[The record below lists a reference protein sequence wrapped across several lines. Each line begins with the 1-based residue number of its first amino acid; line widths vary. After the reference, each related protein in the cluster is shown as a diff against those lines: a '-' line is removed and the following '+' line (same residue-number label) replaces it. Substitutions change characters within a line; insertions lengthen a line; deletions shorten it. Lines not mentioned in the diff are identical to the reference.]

1 MEKRR
6 WQGRET
12 DRRMRL
18 GVEGERER
26 GDSAQA
32 ESTARVTRLSPSADH
47 SCDHSLWRSA
57 QCAASASRLRVGLI
71 AFRGEE
77 FRIEMSILGSRV
89 ASVKGLFSCT
99 RIMYKGEKWEE
110 GGSWESSRGSQPAK
124 KRKQTLGWKSENGA
138 KWYRRRE
145 CRRRNFRTFQIRCQ

>member
-1 MEKRR
+1 MGEKHEDFFFLKMRKDGNGKATMTGKR
-6 WQGRET
+6 DGSTDEVRGGGR
-12 DRRMRL
+12 
-18 GVEGERER
+18 ERER

-32 ESTARVTRLSPSADH
+32 ESTARVTRLTPSADH

-89 ASVKGLFSCT
+89 ASVKELFSCT
-99 RIMYKGEKWEE
+99 RIMYKGEK
-110 GGSWESSRGSQPAK
+110 
-124 KRKQTLGWKSENGA
+124 
-138 KWYRRRE
+138 
-145 CRRRNFRTFQIRCQ
+145 

>member
-1 MEKRR
+1 MGEKHEDFFFLKMRKDGNGKATMTGKR
-6 WQGRET
+6 DGST
-12 DRRMRL
+12 DEVRGGER
-18 GVEGERER
+18 ERER

-32 ESTARVTRLSPSADH
+32 ESTARVTRLTPSADH

-99 RIMYKGEKWEE
+99 RIMYKGEK
-110 GGSWESSRGSQPAK
+110 
-124 KRKQTLGWKSENGA
+124 
-138 KWYRRRE
+138 
-145 CRRRNFRTFQIRCQ
+145 